1 MCLKMLTEF
10 MKVRSAGSLLAV
22 LVGALLVAR
31 CEQVSLVAPS
41 GSTIKITAQATALPA
56 NGTTDVIGQVLE
68 AAGTPP
74 HSGTVILF
82 TTTLGSIEPAE
93 ARTDQNGRVIVK
105 YRAGLNNGTAIITAT
120 SGAAS
125 TGTDGAVKIA
135 VGTAAVGRV
144 SVSANPNPVLAVGG
158 TTTITANVAD
168 VNGSALPSAPVIFTT
183 TAGNLANSAAITE
196 ADGSARTSLTTSVQ
210 ATVTA
215 TVGVQ
220 GTSGATGGTG
230 GTNTSGTASGTVT
243 VNVSAA
249 PGLVITPPTTPP
261 SVGLPA
267 NFTFAV
273 TVATTNGSAIR
284 NLRVDWGDGISRDLG
299 AVTGT
304 SVQSHV
310 YSDDGTFTVT
320 GTVTDAAG
328 NSTTVSASVT
338 VIPVGSPTIII
349 TPSVPGTG
357 GAVNTVVTFTIQVT
371 PPTGVIITS
380 AAIAFGDGQGQTL
393 GGLTG
398 SATISHPY
406 DLAHRGANT
415 VTVTVV
421 DSLGRTT
428 IGQTTIN
435 VP

>member
-1 MCLKMLTEF
+1 M
-10 MKVRSAGSLLAV
+10 
-22 LVGALLVAR
+22 LVGALLVAT
-31 CEQVSLVAPS
+31 CEKVSLVAPS

-82 TTTLGSIEPAE
+82 TTTLGSIEPSE

-105 YRAGLNNGTAIITAT
+105 YRAGLNNGTATITAT
-120 SGAAS
+120 SGAAT

-135 VGTAAVGRV
+135 IGTAAVGRV
-144 SVSANPNPVLAVGG
+144 SVSANPNPVLAIGG

-168 VNGSALPSAPVIFTT
+168 VNGSVLPSAPVIFTT
-183 TAGNLANSAAITE
+183 TAGNLANSVAITE
-196 ADGSARTSLTTSVQ
+196 ADGSARTSLVTSVQ

-230 GTNTSGTASGTVT
+230 STNTSGTASGTVT

-310 YSDDGTFTVT
+310 YTDDGTYTVT

-349 TPSVPGTG
+349 TPSVP
-357 GAVNTVVTFTIQVT
+357 V
-371 PPTGVIITS
+371 P
-380 AAIAFGDGQGQTL
+380 
-393 GGLTG
+393 
-398 SATISHPY
+398 H
-406 DLAHRGANT
+406 
-415 VTVTVV
+415 
-421 DSLGRTT
+421 GRTRKHGRHIHDPGYT
-428 IGQTTIN
+428 ADWCHHHERNHFIR
-435 VP
+435 

>member
-1 MCLKMLTEF
+1 MLTEL
-10 MKVRSAGSLLAV
+10 MKLRSVEPLLAA
-22 LVGALLVAR
+22 LVGLSLLVAG
-31 CEQVSLVAPS
+31 CEKTSLVAPS
-41 GSTIKITAQATALPA
+41 GSTIRITAQATALPA
-56 NGTTDVIGQVLE
+56 NGTTDIIGQVLE
-68 AAGTPP
+68 AAGTAP

-82 TTTLGSIEPAE
+82 TTTLGSIEPSE
-93 ARTDQNGRVIVK
+93 ARTDGNGRVIVK
-105 YRAGLNNGTAIITAT
+105 YRAGQNNGTATIMAT
-120 SGAAS
+120 SGGAT

-135 VGTAAVGRV
+135 IGTAAVGRV
-144 SVSANPNPVLAVGG
+144 SVSASPNPVLAVGG

-168 VNGSALPSAPVIFTT
+168 INGSALPSAPVFFTS
-183 TAGNLANSAAITE
+183 TAGNLANSVATTE

-230 GTNTSGTASGTVT
+230 NTSGTASGSVT

-249 PGLVITPPTTPP
+249 PGLVITPPATPP
-261 SVGLPA
+261 NVGLPA
-267 NFTFAV
+267 NFTFVV
-273 TVATTNGSAIR
+273 TAATTNGSAIR

-310 YSDDGTFTVT
+310 YFDDGTFTVT

-328 NSTTVSASVT
+328 NSTTVSTSVT
-338 VIPVGSPTIII
+338 VVPVASPTIII
-349 TPSVPGTG
+349 TPSVPATG
-357 GAVNTVVTFTIQVT
+357 GTPDTVVTFTIQVT
-371 PPTGVIITS
+371 PPTGVIIKS
-380 AAIAFGDGQGQTL
+380 AAITFGDGEGQTL

-398 SATISHPY
+398 TTTVGHAYKPGNK
-406 DLAHRGANT
+406 GARV
-415 VTVTVV
+415 VTVSVV

-428 IGQTTIN
+428 TAQTTIN

>member
-1 MCLKMLTEF
+1 MLTEF
-10 MKVRSAGSLLAV
+10 MKVRSVEPLLAA
-22 LVGALLVAR
+22 LVGLSLLVAG
-31 CEQVSLVAPS
+31 CEKTSLVAPS
-41 GSTIKITAQATALPA
+41 GSTIRITAQATALPA
-56 NGTTDVIGQVLE
+56 NGTTDIIGQVLE
-68 AAGTPP
+68 AAGTAP

-82 TTTLGSIEPAE
+82 TTTLGSIEPSE
-93 ARTDQNGRVIVK
+93 ARTDGNGRVIVK
-105 YRAGLNNGTAIITAT
+105 YRAGQTSGTATIMAT
-120 SGAAS
+120 SGGAT

-135 VGTAAVGRV
+135 IGTAAVGRV
-144 SVSANPNPVLAVGG
+144 SVTANPNPVLAIGG
-158 TTTITANVAD
+158 TTTVTANVAD
-168 VNGSALPSAPVIFTT
+168 INGSALPSAPVIFTT
-183 TAGNLANSAAITE
+183 TAGSLANSLVTTE

-215 TVGVQ
+215 TVGVL
-220 GTSGATGGTG
+220 GTPGATGGTG
-230 GTNTSGTASGTVT
+230 GTGNTSGTASGTVT
-243 VNVSAA
+243 VNVSAPPA
-249 PGLVITPPTTPP
+249 LVITPPATPP
-261 SVGLPA
+261 NVGLPA
-267 NFTFAV
+267 NFTFVV
-273 TVATTNGSAIR
+273 TPATTNGSAVR
-284 NLRVDWGDGISRDLG
+284 NLRVDWGDGVSRDLG

-310 YSDDGTFTVT
+310 YFDDGTFTVT

-328 NSTTVSASVT
+328 NSTMVSTSVT
-338 VIPVGSPTIII
+338 VVPVGSPTIII

-380 AAIAFGDGQGQTL
+380 ATISFGDGQAQSL

-398 SATISHPY
+398 TATISHPY
-406 DLAHRGANT
+406 DLAHRGANL